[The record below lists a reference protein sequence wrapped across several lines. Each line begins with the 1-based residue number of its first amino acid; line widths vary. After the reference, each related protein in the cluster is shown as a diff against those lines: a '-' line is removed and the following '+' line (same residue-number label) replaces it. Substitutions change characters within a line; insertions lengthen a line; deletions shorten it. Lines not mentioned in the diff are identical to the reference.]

1 MIAEHIMSNFSS
13 NKNDSQKEA
22 TKQEI
27 SDVDDYVTNKKHKEL
42 HNVKKKQSVENQDG
56 KQSPNPVRKVGPKI

>member
-22 TKQEI
+22 TKLEV

-42 HNVKKKQSVENQDG
+42 YNVKKKQNEEKRDG
-56 KQSPNPVRKVGPKI
+56 KQSPNPVRRVGPKI